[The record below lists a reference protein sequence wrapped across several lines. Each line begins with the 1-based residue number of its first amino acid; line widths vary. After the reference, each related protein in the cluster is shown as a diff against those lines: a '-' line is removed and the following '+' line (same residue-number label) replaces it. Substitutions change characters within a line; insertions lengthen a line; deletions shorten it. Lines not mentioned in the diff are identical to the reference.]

1 MGNQAVRSA
10 KLAGRPSG
18 FSQGCNDQMGPSPNL
33 SLQSVA
39 KEVDLEDSVD
49 LVSTISKSS
58 RRDAMT
64 NTAVALELR
73 PREDDRIAA
82 K

>member
-18 FSQGCNDQMGPSPNL
+18 FSQGCNDQMGESPNL
-33 SLQSVA
+33 SLQSLA
-39 KEVDLEDSVD
+39 KEVDSVDLD

-58 RRDAMT
+58 RRDAIT